1 MTDETPFEAHTTLDQ
16 DVLTVAAAGEVDM
29 STAPRLLE
37 ILDAVSD
44 AARLV
49 VVDLTEV
56 GFLDSSGLNTLVKG
70 QRRLASR
77 GIALRVV
84 VPSDHAVRRVFAIAR
99 LEDQLQIVESAE
111 DART

>member
-1 MTDETPFEAHTTLDQ
+1 MTDETPFEAHTTLDR
-16 DVLTVAAAGEVDM
+16 DVLTVAVAGEVDM

-37 ILDAVSD
+37 IIDAVSD
-44 AARLV
+44 APRLV

-56 GFLDSSGLNTLVKG
+56 GFLDSSGLNALVQG

-77 GIALRVV
+77 RIALRVV

-99 LEDQLQIVESAE
+99 LEDQLQIVESVE
-111 DART
+111 DARA

>member
-1 MTDETPFEAHTTLDQ
+1 MSDETPFEAHSTLDH
-16 DVLTVAAAGEVDM
+16 DVLTVDAAGEVDM

-37 ILDAVSD
+37 IIDAAPD

-56 GFLDSSGLNTLVKG
+56 SFLDSSGLSTLVKG

-77 GIALRVV
+77 EIGLRVV
-84 VPSDHAVRRVFAIAR
+84 VPSDHPVRRVFAIAR
-99 LEDQLQIVESAE
+99 LEDQLQIVESKAE
-111 DART
+111 AQA

>member
-16 DVLTVAAAGEVDM
+16 DVLMVAVAGEVDM

-44 AARLV
+44 APRLV
-49 VVDLTEV
+49 VVDLSEV
-56 GFLDSSGLNTLVKG
+56 GFLDSSGLNALVKG

-77 GIALRVV
+77 GIVLRVV

-111 DART
+111 DARA